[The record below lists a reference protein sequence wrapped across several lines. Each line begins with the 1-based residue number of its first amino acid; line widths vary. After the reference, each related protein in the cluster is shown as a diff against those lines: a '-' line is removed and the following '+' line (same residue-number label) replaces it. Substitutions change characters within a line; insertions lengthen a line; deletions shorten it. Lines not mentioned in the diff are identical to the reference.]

1 MSGINQ
7 VVEQEKLPEL
17 GLVCITTSDAVRFRT
32 VTRKRLLQLSGT
44 EQETVLREL
53 YTDNLKRL
61 DKAIDFCFANQIKL
75 YRMTSALFPFADT
88 DLGEAVLHSMTEELR
103 NTGDR
108 ALSLGIRLVLHPDQF
123 VVLSSDKP
131 DVVANSIK
139 ILATHAL
146 ILDILGQPRSPQA
159 LMNIHGG
166 KSDRTSQLKS
176 VIRDLPE
183 SIRSRLTFENDEY
196 AYSSS
201 EILEVCL
208 DTGVPM
214 VFDAHHHVIHEH
226 LETYDE
232 PSVAEMLA
240 AARTT
245 WSVPEWQL
253 VHISNGREFFAD
265 PRHSDLITEMPNCYY
280 QAPWIEVEAKF
291 KELAIEKLRAEWLSA
306 NVPQFSNVS

>member
-7 VVEQEKLPEL
+7 VLEKDKLPEL

-32 VTRKRLLQLSGT
+32 VTRKRLLQLSEI

-61 DKAIDFCFANQIKL
+61 DKAIDFCVVNQIKL

-103 NTGDR
+103 KTGDR

-123 VVLSSDKP
+123 VVLSSDKVS
-131 DVVANSIK
+131 VVENSIK
-139 ILATHAL
+139 ILAAHAL
-146 ILDILGQPRSPQA
+146 ILDMLGQPRSPQA

-226 LETYDE
+226 LETYDD

-306 NVPQFSNVS
+306 KVPQFSNVS

>member
-7 VVEQEKLPEL
+7 VLEKDKLPEL

-32 VTRKRLLQLSGT
+32 VTRKRLLQLSEI

-61 DKAIDFCFANQIKL
+61 DKAIGFCVVNQIKL

-103 NTGDR
+103 KTGDR

-123 VVLSSDKP
+123 VVLSSDKLS
-131 DVVANSIK
+131 VVENSIK

-146 ILDILGQPRSPQA
+146 ILDMLGQPRSPQA

-166 KSDRTSQLKS
+166 KSDRSSQLKS

-226 LETYDE
+226 LETYDD

-240 AARTT
+240 AARTS

-291 KELAIEKLRAEWLSA
+291 KELAIEKLLAEWLSA

>member
-7 VVEQEKLPEL
+7 VLEKDKLPEL

-32 VTRKRLLQLSGT
+32 VTRKRLLQLSEI

-61 DKAIDFCFANQIKL
+61 DKAIDFCVVNQIKL

-103 NTGDR
+103 KTGDR

-123 VVLSSDKP
+123 VVLSSDKLS
-131 DVVANSIK
+131 VVENSIK
-139 ILATHAL
+139 ILAAHAL
-146 ILDILGQPRSPQA
+146 ILDMLGQPRSPQA

-226 LETYDE
+226 LETYDD

-253 VHISNGREFFAD
+253 VHISNGRDFFAD

>member
-7 VVEQEKLPEL
+7 VLEKDKLPEL

-32 VTRKRLLQLSGT
+32 VTRKRLLQLSEI
-44 EQETVLREL
+44 EQETVLGEL

-61 DKAIDFCFANQIKL
+61 DKAIDFCSVNQIKL

-103 NTGDR
+103 KTGDR

-123 VVLSSDKP
+123 VVLSSDKLS
-131 DVVANSIK
+131 VVENSIK
-139 ILATHAL
+139 ILAAHAL
-146 ILDILGQPRSPQA
+146 ILDMLGQPRSPQA

-226 LETYDE
+226 LETYDD

-253 VHISNGREFFAD
+253 VHISNGKDFFAD

-306 NVPQFSNVS
+306 KVPQFSNVS

>member
-1 MSGINQ
+1 MSEINQ
-7 VVEQEKLPEL
+7 VLGKDKLPEL

-32 VTRKRLLQLSGT
+32 VTRKRLLQLAES
-44 EQETVLREL
+44 EQEKVLREL

-61 DKAIDFCFANQIKL
+61 DKAIDFCRANNIKL

-88 DLGEAVLHSMTEELR
+88 DLGEAVLHSMAEELR
-103 NTGDR
+103 RIGDR
-108 ALSLGIRLVLHPDQF
+108 AISLNIRLVLHPDQF
-123 VVLSSDKP
+123 VVLSSDKLS
-131 DVVANSIK
+131 VVANSIK

-146 ILDILGQPRSPQA
+146 ILDMLQQPRSPYA

-166 KSDRTSQLKS
+166 KGDRASQLTS

-201 EILEVCL
+201 ELLEVCL
-208 DTGVPM
+208 DTAVPM

-226 LETYDE
+226 LASYDD

-240 AARTT
+240 AARTS

>member
-226 LETYDE
+226 LETYDD

-240 AARTT
+240 AARKT

-265 PRHSDLITEMPNCYY
+265 PRHSDVITEMPNCYY

-306 NVPQFSNVS
+306 NVPQFSKVS